1 MGRSDMSLTDREGRV
16 THEEYVQLVDQYG
29 AESVKAALNSF
40 IDMSVMR
47 KKDFNIHQD
56 VNVRGYVGEA
66 FGRRGIDVTRKK
78 PGHTRNHVQEHL
90 PDNIDLLLIPNAE
103 GGLLE
108 QTEAKSRFDDLFIEN
123 PTYALLSQQAAIMAG
138 GFEGSAAE
146 AQVAARAAT
155 QRKPF
160 DPKGTEVLVRKATQ
174 RNRAQLVGLSQ
185 SNAGASTSSGGGSLF
200 SPVHLGR
207 RQLSEGTL

>member
-1 MGRSDMSLTDREGRV
+1 MGRKDMSLTDREGRV
-16 THEEYVQLVDQYG
+16 THEEYVQLVDEYG
-29 AESVKAALNSF
+29 QENVNAALNSF

-56 VNVRGYVGEA
+56 ENVQGIVGEA
-66 FGRRGIDVTRKK
+66 FAGRGIDVTRKK
-78 PGHTRNHVQEHL
+78 EGHTRNHVQEHL
-90 PDNIDLLLIPNAE
+90 PANIDLLLIPNAD

-108 QTEAKSRFDDLFIEN
+108 QTEAKSRWDDLFIEN
-123 PTYALLSQQAAIMAG
+123 PTYALLAQQSAMIQG
-138 GFEGSAAE
+138 GFKGSAAE
-146 AQVAARAAT
+146 SQIAARAAT

-174 RNRAQLVGLSQ
+174 RNRAQLAGLSQ

>member
-40 IDMSVMR
+40 IDMSVM
-47 KKDFNIHQD
+47 KKNDFR
-56 VNVRGYVGEA
+56 VFKGSNVVGEVANA
-66 FGRRGIDVTRKK
+66 FGGRGIDVTRKK
-78 PGHTRNHVQEHL
+78 PGHTRNHVREHL
-90 PDNIDLLLIPNAE
+90 PDNIDLLLIPVAE

-108 QTEAKSRFDDLFIEN
+108 TTQAKSRWDDLFTEN
-123 PTYALLSQQAAIMAG
+123 PTYALLAQQTALIEG

-146 AQVAARAAT
+146 AQVSARAAT